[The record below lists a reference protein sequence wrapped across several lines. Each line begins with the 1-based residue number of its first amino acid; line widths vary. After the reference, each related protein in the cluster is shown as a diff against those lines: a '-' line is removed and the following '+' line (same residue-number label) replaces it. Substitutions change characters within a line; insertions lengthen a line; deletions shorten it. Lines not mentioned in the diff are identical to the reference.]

1 MLQPNDLLPDF
12 RLADDEGK
20 TVSKAD
26 LKGRRFV
33 LFFYPKDATPGCTTE
48 VCGFRDAHP
57 AFGKLGVPVFGVSA
71 DPVDSHRR
79 FAEKQGLNYRLLA
92 DPERQLIEALGVWVE
107 KSLYGR
113 KYMGILRS
121 TFVVDANGRI
131 ERCWDKVDV
140 KTHADEV
147 LRYIRGESSAQAP
160 ARKPAANAK
169 AVATKKPVATKKAPA
184 GKSAPARKAAPAKKK
199 APVKRAA
206 PAKAARGKALP
217 VAKKAARKAA
227 PKRSR

>member
-12 RLADDEGK
+12 RLADDQGAF
-20 TVSKAD
+20 VSRAD
-26 LKGRRFV
+26 LKGKRFV

-48 VCGFRDAHP
+48 VCSFRDAHP

-71 DPVDSHRR
+71 DPVASHRR

-92 DPERQLIEALGVWVE
+92 DPDRQLIEALGVWVE

-121 TFVVDANGRI
+121 TFVVDAQGRI
-131 ERCWDKVDV
+131 ERNWDKVDV

-147 LRYIRGESSAQAP
+147 LQYLRGGSASAQPKQALP
-160 ARKPAANAK
+160 ARPAPSTGK
-169 AVATKKPVATKKAPA
+169 TAVAK
-184 GKSAPARKAAPAKKK
+184 KAAPAKKAAAK
-199 APVKRAA
+199 KPTVTVKKTAA
-206 PAKAARGKALP
+206 PKKP
-217 VAKKAARKAA
+217 VAKKPAARKAVA
-227 PKRSR
+227 AAKKPAARKPARGKR